1 MPHSMPDVPR
11 HFLLQFRI
19 GDNEAHHG
27 DADMLLGAGTA
38 RRAPRTVPRS
48 LILTF

>member
-1 MPHSMPDVPR
+1 MPDVPR

-19 GDNEAHHG
+19 GDNEARHG

-38 RRAPRTVPRS
+38 HGAPRGTVPR
-48 LILTF
+48 LPILTF